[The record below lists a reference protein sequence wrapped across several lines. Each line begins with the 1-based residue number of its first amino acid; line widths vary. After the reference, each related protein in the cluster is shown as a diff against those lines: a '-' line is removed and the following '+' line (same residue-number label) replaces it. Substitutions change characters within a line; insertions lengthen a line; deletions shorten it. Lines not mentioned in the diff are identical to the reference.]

1 MSNSSSSLTI
11 LIAGMLTIP
20 STIHAS
26 DFRHYE
32 PIYVKDDNKLVTES
46 ITKIYSTNIDILEL
60 AKQDLQKADLNIIAV
75 NNYIEHDEEL
85 GDMKI
90 IDIFVQSNDISI
102 NEIVSLNM
110 EIINKYSLFENKI
123 IFMVHVA

>member
-1 MSNSSSSLTI
+1 
-11 LIAGMLTIP
+11 MLTIP